1 MHNDDGDSF
10 YFEEVY
16 KLLWYDLFYFI
27 YNTLEVSWS
36 NLFFVVREYFLT
48 MIIPYET
55 LMNKTFANTTPIYI
69 VQ

>member
-1 MHNDDGDSF
+1 MHSDDGDSF

-36 NLFFVVREYFLT
+36 IFFFVVREYFLI

-55 LMNKTFANTTPIYI
+55 LMNKTFANTTLIYI